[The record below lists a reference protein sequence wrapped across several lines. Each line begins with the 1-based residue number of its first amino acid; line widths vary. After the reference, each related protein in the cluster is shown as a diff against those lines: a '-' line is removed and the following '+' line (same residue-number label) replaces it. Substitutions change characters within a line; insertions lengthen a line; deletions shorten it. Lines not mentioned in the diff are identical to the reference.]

1 MMMKRLLFGILVILF
16 SASVCHSRMVSIA
29 NEKVNLRSGPGKKYS
44 VLWELGKGFPLQ
56 IVSSKGNWLKVTDF
70 EKDTGWIYKKLI
82 TDKRHLIVKKKR
94 VNIRNK
100 PGKNGNIIGKANY
113 GVVFRTLET
122 KSGWAKVK
130 HENGL
135 TGWIKRDLLWGW

>member
-1 MMMKRLLFGILVILF
+1 MMKHLLFGIFVILF
-16 SASVCHSRMVSIA
+16 SVSVCHSRMVSIA

-100 PGKNGNIIGKANY
+100 PGKNSNIIGKANY

-122 KSGWAKVK
+122 KKGWAKIK

>member
-1 MMMKRLLFGILVILF
+1 MMKRLLFGIFVILF

-29 NEKVNLRSGPGKKYS
+29 NEKVNLRSGPGTKYT
-44 VLWELGKGFPLQ
+44 VLWELGKGFPLR
-56 IVSSKGNWLKVTDF
+56 VVASKGNWLKVLDF

-94 VNIRNK
+94 VNIRNNR
-100 PGKNGNIIGKANY
+100 GKKGKIIGKANY
-113 GVVFRTLET
+113 GVVFQTLKT
-122 KSGWAKVK
+122 RSGWANVK

>member
-1 MMMKRLLFGILVILF
+1 MMKHLLFGIFVILF
-16 SASVCHSRMVSIA
+16 SVSVCHSRMVSIA

-100 PGKNGNIIGKANY
+100 PGENSNIIGKANY

-122 KSGWAKVK
+122 KKGWAKIK

>member
-1 MMMKRLLFGILVILF
+1 
-16 SASVCHSRMVSIA
+16 VCHSRMVSIA

-44 VLWELGKGFPLQ
+44 VLWELGKGFPLR
-56 IVSSKGNWLKVTDF
+56 VVASKGNWLKVLDF